1 MAKRELQE
9 INAGSMADIAFLL
22 LIFFLVATTMD
33 VDTGLTRLL
42 PPIPE
47 EEEEMEV
54 QVKKRNVLV
63 VLINRND
70 QLMVRNEF
78 GTRVDELKDITMEFF
93 TNPNNDPD
101 LPEKEDAEIQFP
113 PGSSPLIPA
122 DGLWRGKVSKGVIS
136 LQNDRSTTYQ
146 QYLMVQNELVA
157 AVNQLRQDF
166 CKLYFDK
173 DYDQLNMN
181 SPTEKEISE
190 AIRNIYKM
198 NISEAEP
205 KNIGGPR

>member
-47 EEEEMEV
+47 DDEQVEV
-54 QVKKRNVLV
+54 KVNKRNVLV

-70 QLMVRNEF
+70 QLMVGGEF

-93 TNPNNDPD
+93 LNPANSAD
-101 LPEKEDAEIQFP
+101 LPEKEEAEVQFP
-113 PGSSPLIPA
+113 IGSSPLLPP
-122 DGLWRGKVSKGVIS
+122 DGMWRGNVSKGVIS
-136 LQNDRSTTYQ
+136 LQNDRSTTYKK
-146 QYLMVQNELVA
+146 YLQVQNELVA

-173 DYDQLNMN
+173 NYTDLNMN
-181 SPTEKEISE
+181 REIEKEISE
-190 AIRNIYKM
+190 AIRKVYKM

-205 KNIGGPR
+205 KNIGGMN

>member
-47 EEEEMEV
+47 DEQEQEV
-54 QVKKRNVLV
+54 KVNKRNVLV

-70 QLMVRNEF
+70 QLMVGGEF

-93 TNPNNDPD
+93 TNPTNDPT
-101 LPEKEDAEIQFP
+101 LPEKQEAEIQFP
-113 PGSSPLIPA
+113 PGSSPLLPS
-122 DGLWRGKVSKGVIS
+122 DGIWRGMVSKGVIS
-136 LQNDRSTTYQ
+136 LQNDRSTTYK

-173 DYDQLNMN
+173 DFDQLNMN
-181 SPTEKEISE
+181 SPRDKEISE
-190 AIRNIYKM
+190 AIREVYKM

-205 KNIGGPR
+205 KNIGGLK

>member
-47 EEEEMEV
+47 KDEQVEV
-54 QVKKRNVLV
+54 KVNKRNVLV

-70 QLMVRNEF
+70 QLMVGGEF

-93 TNPNNDPD
+93 LNPANDPT
-101 LPEKEDAEIQFP
+101 LPEKEPEEIQFP
-113 PGSSPLIPA
+113 IGSSPLLPP
-122 DGLWRGKVSKGVIS
+122 DGMWRGMVSKGVIS
-136 LQNDRSTTYQ
+136 LQNDRSTTYKK
-146 QYLMVQNELVA
+146 YLQVQNELVA

-173 DYDQLNMN
+173 DYDALNMN
-181 SPTEKEISE
+181 SEIDKEISE
-190 AIRNIYKM
+190 AIRKVYKM

-205 KNIGGPR
+205 KNIGGLN